1 VKKELKKRSPCGHTL
16 TTLQKPSVFLPRPV
30 GLGHITDAYL
40 ATVLR
45 TAAQMLGFTSHK
57 DIINISPERAYE
69 NAEIEAVSDKVE
81 FRTDLGFTFT

>member
-1 VKKELKKRSPCGHTL
+1 
-16 TTLQKPSVFLPRPV
+16 
-30 GLGHITDAYL
+30 
-40 ATVLR
+40 
-45 TAAQMLGFTSHK
+45 MLGFTSHK